1 MQITETVNQ
10 DLRREYKI
18 VIPQGDL
25 DKKLI
30 VKIEEIRPRMQ
41 IKGFRPGKVPTA
53 HLKKTFGKQMMSEI
67 VEQTVSETSQQA
79 IKDNN
84 LKPAF
89 PPRVDLSSELDQVVD
104 GKSDLE
110 FTIKVDLMPDFQVAD
125 VSTLKVEKLVAD
137 VTDEDVDAAV
147 LTLAQQTRTYAD
159 RAEGEAAE
167 NADIVTIDFVGRVGG
182 EEFTGGS
189 ATDFNLTLGSG
200 QLIPGFEDQLVG
212 AKVGETRDVKVV
224 FPADYPAPDLQS
236 KDAVFETTVKKI
248 QTPEA
253 VEVNDEMAKKF
264 GAESLSQLKDRVR
277 DQLKTD
283 FAKASR
289 LHMKR
294 RVLDALDTA
303 HSFSLPT
310 TMVEGE
316 FESIWKAVQAELERE
331 GKKPEDE
338 GKSEDELKKEYHDIA
353 ERRVRLGLVLAKL
366 GEQNGI
372 TVAPDEVNRAI
383 ASRARQTAMQMRMQ
397 GQQIDEQQIF
407 QFYAQNPQAQAEI
420 RAPIFEDKVVDC
432 IGELADVTEKKVDRE
447 TLFMDPDDAA
457 EKLKEES
464 APAEK
469 SEKKEKKSKKKT
481 DE

>member
-18 VIPQGDL
+18 VVPMGDL
-25 DKKLI
+25 DLKLAG
-30 VKIEEIRPRMQ
+30 KIEEIKPRMQ
-41 IKGFRPGKVPTA
+41 LKGFRPGKVPTA

-89 PPRVDLSSELDQVVD
+89 PPRVDLSSELEQVVD

-110 FTIKVDLMPDFQVAD
+110 FTIKVDLMPDFEVAD
-125 VSTLKVEKLVAD
+125 VSKLKVEKLVSD
-137 VTDEDVDAAV
+137 VTDEEVDEAV
-147 LTLAQQTRTYAD
+147 MRLAQQTRTYSD
-159 RAEGEAAE
+159 RGEGEAAQNE
-167 NADIVTIDFVGRVGG
+167 DVTTIDFVGSVDGVEFAGG
-182 EEFTGGS
+182 T
-189 ATDFNLTLGSG
+189 AQDFNLTLGSN

-212 AKVGETRDVKVV
+212 AKAGETVDVKVV
-224 FPADYPAPDLQS
+224 FPADYQAADLAS
-236 KDAVFETTVKKI
+236 KDALFKTTVKKI
-248 QTPEA
+248 QKPDP
-253 VEVNDEMAKKF
+253 VEVNDDLAKKM
-264 GAESLSQLKDRVR
+264 GMENLTALRDRVR
-277 DQLKTD
+277 EQLKSD
-283 FAKASR
+283 FARASR

-294 RVLDALDTA
+294 RVLDALDAA
-303 HSFSLPT
+303 HAFSLPP

-338 GKSEDELKKEYHDIA
+338 EKSEEELKKEYHDIA

-383 ASRARQTAMQMRMQ
+383 AQRARQTAMQMRMQ

-420 RAPIFEDKVVDC
+420 RAPLFEDKVVDF
-432 IGELADVTEKKVDRE
+432 IAELADVTEKKVDRE
-447 TLFMDPDDAA
+447 TLFMDPDEAA
-457 EKLKEES
+457 EKMKDAA
-464 APAEK
+464 AP
-469 SEKKEKKSKKKT
+469 EKKEKKAKKKS
-481 DE
+481 EE